1 MERFDDLVTDRDIH
15 IADVQRYLSTASST
29 DQFHGRYR
37 VSATGGM
44 TGRRGI
50 FLADSHEWTTILAS
64 YARAYDWAGVAAG
77 LTNRIRMALVSSRFV
92 PTLRLDATQ
101 PLDEI
106 VGALNHFHPDSLI
119 GYASIL
125 RILRTTTGRRP
136 DPGASDRALPNP

>member
-1 MERFDDLVTDRDIH
+1 MRARAPDCGSSSGKAHPRRH
-15 IADVQRYLSTASST
+15 IADVRRYLSTASST

-37 VSATGGM
+37 VSATGAM

-119 GYASIL
+119 GYGQI
-125 RILRTTTGRRP
+125 P
-136 DPGASDRALPNP
+136 ERAIALYPTPEPVRHEA